1 MLVFNYSLN
10 NGLWNSCPA
19 QQVIPGPLAARSSQQ
34 VPGVGVLSA
43 GRGSRRLPPRIP
55 KSERNVYM
63 RRNNTSNIS
72 QPVTIRV
79 KNEVAEYFK
88 GKPLNKMVESL
99 KEYMDNEQVEEVDG
113 KLIVKG
119 AFMVDKATVKDLELM
134 GELCD
139 MSFEEMFLELHRA
152 IDDGE
157 IDLVD
162 GHFKYKKVG
171 ESQ

>member
-1 MLVFNYSLN
+1 
-10 NGLWNSCPA
+10 
-19 QQVIPGPLAARSSQQ
+19 
-34 VPGVGVLSA
+34 
-43 GRGSRRLPPRIP
+43 
-55 KSERNVYM
+55 M